1 MNYDVLIVSVS
12 PDGKNV
18 VVSLSDNT
26 INVVFLHRIRVNSL
40 FSIGSYLDLI
50 LMMSICFQVFYMDSL
65 KFFIFLYGHKLLVFC
80 MDTSSDGDLLVS
92 GSTDKNVK
100 IWVLVF
106 GIFISHF
113 LCRCLD

>member
-1 MNYDVLIVSVS
+1 MNYDVLIVAVS

-50 LMMSICFQVFYMDSL
+50 LMTSICFQVFYMDSL
-65 KFFIFLYGHKLLVFC
+65 KFFVFLYGHKLPVFC
-80 MDTSSDGDLLVS
+80 MNTSSDGDLLVS

-100 IWVLVF
+100 IWVLVL